1 MLENIC
7 VNYKLYEMHL
17 LRITL
22 AQEMSDF
29 GILFGFCSHKLY
41 LQHGGML

>member
-29 GILFGFCSHKLY
+29 RHFIRFLFS
-41 LQHGGML
+41 